1 MKSLRNLFMVAV
13 LIAIPAFGQEL
24 TSDISGTV
32 FSSSGDTVAN
42 ASVTIIYKP
51 TNSTVSKSTD
61 SNGKFS
67 AKGLR
72 PGGPYSVVVTSSS
85 GAQTID
91 NLRLT
96 VGDTSRLNILVES
109 IEDVVVVAS
118 ALDGKDDMGFATKI
132 TSDDVQKFS
141 SVTRDIRDFVRLNPF
156 AIVDS
161 VQDGEYSGVNI
172 AGSNTKSNN
181 LKVDGSSYNDDF
193 GLNANGYPGQSN
205 PIQLDTIDQI
215 NVRVSP
221 VSVEYGQF
229 EGGVIEVVSK
239 GGTNEFE
246 GSVYAFDR
254 GDSYSGDSVRGTE
267 VDRSFDDTSEGF
279 TFGGPIIKDKAFF
292 FVAFETND
300 KTTPI
305 NFGPTGSGS
314 PATQPITTAE
324 VAQIRA
330 DTIATYGFDPLGY
343 TGSNTS
349 SQENLSARFD
359 VDISDVHRLQVNY
372 RESESEA
379 LKGSNRNSRAFY
391 FASSEYLKPEV
402 TESTGILLVS
412 NWNDAF
418 TTEIQYNNKSTDT
431 GQSSPIGN
439 NTANY
444 NIEDAFGMQD
454 IYLGVDVYR
463 SANDL
468 YTENDTLKI
477 KGTYTVGNHEITAGY
492 SDDTFDVY
500 NVFIAFQDGAYTFG
514 SYDDFLA
521 KTPSRYSA
529 SNSRV
534 GTELGGAAAFDYGF
548 ESIFVQDEISVSDQL
563 TVTLGL
569 RYDDVT
575 GSAPPKNAGFQ
586 ETYGFENYGLDGGSS
601 ALSWRFG
608 ADYMFDDGSALKL
621 VNGTYTTRFPLV
633 WASNAYSNN
642 GVQTASYSSS
652 NAVEGC
658 DPTSNPANVTST
670 MPQCVKDAI
679 AIAPLRDSTIVTL
692 SPDFDWPTMKVLNV
706 TYEKPM
712 GDWFVVASYLKK
724 DYEQAVYKVL
734 NTGDALVGNQAP
746 IPALKAPDGRPIYN
760 MDTYNS
766 FKVALN
772 NQGGGSAE
780 IFTIGASRAFNDGA
794 SEFSINYTN
803 QNVNEITGGNSST
816 ANSSFGKSPNVNPN
830 APRPGTS
837 AYETEHRLV
846 ATLKSTHYFFGAD
859 KPTTF
864 SLFAERRSGYP
875 ISAVFESKTAD
886 RSAARYQREAFG
898 FDDGLQDDNSNF
910 LVYAPS
916 GINDPLVC
924 WVSCTSP
931 DLEFAA
937 DAMRMVKALNLTPG
951 QIAAKGTANAPWNT
965 TIDLKITQILPG
977 FRDEDEFVLTLGIQ
991 NLLNML
997 NDDWGTIRG
1006 RDYTG
1011 TVAIFDVD
1019 MTEDFSRYILS
1030 EGSEFDLS
1038 NPGDI
1043 YTSFNASLW
1052 RAQLGFKYNFKF

>member
-1 MKSLRNLFMVAV
+1 M
-13 LIAIPAFGQEL
+13 
-24 TSDISGTV
+24 
-32 FSSSGDTVAN
+32 
-42 ASVTIIYKP
+42 
-51 TNSTVSKSTD
+51 
-61 SNGKFS
+61 
-67 AKGLR
+67 
-72 PGGPYSVVVTSSS
+72 
-85 GAQTID
+85 
-91 NLRLT
+91 
-96 VGDTSRLNILVES
+96 
-109 IEDVVVVAS
+109 
-118 ALDGKDDMGFATKI
+118 
-132 TSDDVQKFS
+132 
-141 SVTRDIRDFVRLNPF
+141 
-156 AIVDS
+156 
-161 VQDGEYSGVNI
+161 
-172 AGSNTKSNN
+172 
-181 LKVDGSSYNDDF
+181 
-193 GLNANGYPGQSN
+193 
-205 PIQLDTIDQI
+205 
-215 NVRVSP
+215 
-221 VSVEYGQF
+221 
-229 EGGVIEVVSK
+229 
-239 GGTNEFE
+239 
-246 GSVYAFDR
+246 
-254 GDSYSGDSVRGTE
+254 
-267 VDRSFDDTSEGF
+267 
-279 TFGGPIIKDKAFF
+279 
-292 FVAFETND
+292 
-300 KTTPI
+300 
-305 NFGPTGSGS
+305 
-314 PATQPITTAE
+314 
-324 VAQIRA
+324 AQIRA

-349 SQENLSARFD
+349 TQENLSARFD

-521 KTPSRYSA
+521 KTPRRYSA

-534 GTELGGAAAFDYGF
+534 GTELGGAASFDYGF

>member
-42 ASVTIIYKP
+42 ASVTITYKP

-305 NFGPTGSGS
+305 NYGPTGSGS

-349 SQENLSARFD
+349 TQENLSARFD

-521 KTPSRYSA
+521 KTPRRYSA

-534 GTELGGAAAFDYGF
+534 GTELGGAASFDYGF

>member
-42 ASVTIIYKP
+42 ASVTITYKP

-349 SQENLSARFD
+349 TQENLSARFD

-521 KTPSRYSA
+521 KTPRRYSA

-534 GTELGGAAAFDYGF
+534 GTELGGAASFDYGF

-563 TVTLGL
+563 TVTLCL

>member
-42 ASVTIIYKP
+42 ASVTITYKP

-349 SQENLSARFD
+349 TQENLSARFD
-359 VDISDVHRLQVNY
+359 IDISDVHRLQVNY

-521 KTPSRYSA
+521 KTPRRYSA

-534 GTELGGAAAFDYGF
+534 GTELGGAASFDYGF

>member
-42 ASVTIIYKP
+42 ASVTITYKP

-349 SQENLSARFD
+349 TQENLSARFD

-444 NIEDAFGMQD
+444 NIENAFGMQD

-521 KTPSRYSA
+521 KTPRRYSA

-534 GTELGGAAAFDYGF
+534 GTELGGAASFDYGF

>member
-1 MKSLRNLFMVAV
+1 MKSLRNLFMVAA

-42 ASVTIIYKP
+42 ASVTITYKP

-118 ALDGKDDMGFATKI
+118 ALDSKDDMGFATKI
-132 TSDDVQKFS
+132 TSEDVQTFS

-254 GDSYSGDSVRGTE
+254 GDSYSGDSVRGRE

-349 SQENLSARFD
+349 TQENLSARFD

-439 NTANY
+439 NTANF

-521 KTPSRYSA
+521 KTPRRYSA

-575 GSAPPKNAGFQ
+575 GSAPPKNTGFK

-910 LVYAPS
+910 LAYAPS
-916 GINDPLVC
+916 GIDDPLVC

>member
-1 MKSLRNLFMVAV
+1 MKSLRNLFFVFA
-13 LIAIPAFGQEL
+13 LIALPAIGQEL

-32 FSSSGDTVAN
+32 VSASGSTVAN
-42 ASVTIIYKP
+42 ASVTITYKP
-51 TNSTVSKSTD
+51 TNSRVSKTTD

-72 PGGPYSVVVTSSS
+72 PGGPYSIVVTSPS
-85 GAQTID
+85 GSQTID

-109 IEDVVVVAS
+109 LEDVVVVAS
-118 ALDGKDDMGFATKI
+118 AIDGDDDMGFSTKV
-132 TSDDVQKFS
+132 TADDVQKFS

-161 VQDGEYSGVNI
+161 VQEGQNSGINI
-172 AGSNTKSNN
+172 AGSNTRTNN
-181 LKVDGSSYNDDF
+181 LRVDGSSYNDDF

-239 GGTNEFE
+239 GGTNEFK

-254 GDSYSGDSVRGTE
+254 GDSFSGDSVDGRDF
-267 VDRSFDDTSEGF
+267 DRTFDDTSEGF

-305 NFGPTGSGS
+305 NFGPTGSGA
-314 PATQPITTAE
+314 PATQTITSAE

-330 DTIATYGFDPLGY
+330 DTISTYGFDPLGY

-349 SQENLSARFD
+349 TQENLSARFD
-359 VDISDVHRLQVNY
+359 VDLSDVHRLQINY

-379 LKGSNRNSRAFY
+379 LKGSNRDNRSFY
-391 FASSEYLKPEV
+391 FASSEYLKPEI
-402 TESTGILLVS
+402 TESTGLLLVS
-412 NWNDAF
+412 NWSDAF
-418 TTEIQYNNKSTDT
+418 TTEFQYNNKSTDT
-431 GQSSPIGN
+431 GQSSPIGS
-439 NTANY
+439 NTANF
-444 NIEDAFGMQD
+444 NIENAFGMND
-454 IYLGVDVYR
+454 IYLGVDQYR

-468 YTENDTLKI
+468 YTENETFKI
-477 KGTYTVGNHEITAGY
+477 KGTYTTGMHEITAGY
-492 SDDTFDVY
+492 SDDTYDIY
-500 NVFIAFQDGAYTFG
+500 NVFIATQDGAYTFR
-514 SYDDFLA
+514 SYDDFLNKNA
-521 KTPSRYSA
+521 SRYSA

-548 ESIFVQDEISVSDQL
+548 ESVFIQDEISVSDKL

-569 RYDDVT
+569 RYDDVS
-575 GSAPPKNAGFQ
+575 GSEPPKNSGFKD
-586 ETYGFENYGLDGGSS
+586 TYGFENYGLDNGSS
-601 ALSWRFG
+601 TLSWRFG
-608 ADYMFDDGSALKL
+608 ADYLFDDGSALKI
-621 VNGTYTTRFPLV
+621 VNGTYTTRFPTV
-633 WASNAYSNN
+633 WASNVYSNN
-642 GVQTASYSSS
+642 GVQTAGFSTS
-652 NAVEGC
+652 NAVAGC
-658 DPTSNPANVTST
+658 DPTANPALVTAT

-679 AIAPLRDSTIVTL
+679 AAAPLSDATIVTL
-692 SPDFDWPTMKVLNV
+692 SPDFEWPTMKVLNV

-734 NTGDALVGNQAP
+734 NTGDALIGNQAP
-746 IPALKAPDGRPIYN
+746 IPSLRAPDGRPIYN

-772 NQGGGSAE
+772 NQGGGGAE
-780 IFTIGASRAFNDGA
+780 IFTIGASRAFNDGD

-803 QNVNEITGGNSST
+803 QNIDEITSGTSST
-816 ANSSFGKSPNVNPN
+816 ANSSFGKSANVNPN
-830 APRPGTS
+830 DPRPGRS
-837 AYETEHRLV
+837 IYETEHRLV

-875 ISAVFESKTAD
+875 ISAVFETKTAD

-910 LVYAPS
+910 LAYAPS

-924 WVSCTSP
+924 WVSCTNP
-931 DLEFAA
+931 DLAFAG
-937 DAMRMVKALNLTPG
+937 DAMRMVRALNLTPG
-951 QIAAKGTANAPWNT
+951 QIAAKGTFEAPWNST
-965 TIDLKITQILPG
+965 VDLKITQILPG
-977 FRDEDEFVLTLGIQ
+977 FRADDEFVITLGIQ

-997 NDDWGTIRG
+997 NDEWGVIRG
-1006 RDYTG
+1006 RDFTG

-1019 MTEDFSRYILS
+1019 MTEDFSKYILS
-1030 EGSEFDLS
+1030 EGVEFDLD
-1038 NPGDI
+1038 NPGDV
-1043 YTSFNASLW
+1043 YTSFNASVW
-1052 RAQLGFKYNFKF
+1052 RAQLGFKYNFNF

>member
-1 MKSLRNLFMVAV
+1 MKSLRNLFFVFAV
-13 LIAIPAFGQEL
+13 ITIPAFGQEL

-32 FSSSGDTVAN
+32 LSSSGSTVAN
-42 ASVTIIYKP
+42 ASVTITYKP
-51 TNSTVSKSTD
+51 TNSKVSKTTD
-61 SNGKFS
+61 ANGKFS

-72 PGGPYSVVVTSSS
+72 PGGPYSIVVTSAS

-109 IEDVVVVAS
+109 LEDVVVVAS
-118 ALDGKDDMGFATKI
+118 AIDGQDDIGFSTKV
-132 TSDDVQKFS
+132 TADDVQKFS

-239 GGTNEFE
+239 GGTNEFK

-254 GDSYSGDSVRGTE
+254 GDSLSGDE
-267 VDRSFDDTSEGF
+267 VDGIPFDRTFDDTSEGF

-305 NFGPTGSGS
+305 NFGPTGSGAPS
-314 PATQPITTAE
+314 SQTITSAE

-330 DTIATYGFDPLGY
+330 DTISTYGFDPLGY

-349 SQENLSARFD
+349 TQENLSARFD
-359 VDISDVHRLQVNY
+359 VDISDVHRLQINY

-379 LKGSNRNSRAFY
+379 LKGSNRNNRSFY

-402 TESTGILLVS
+402 TESTGLLLVS
-412 NWNDAF
+412 NWSDSF
-418 TTEIQYNNKSTDT
+418 TTEFQYNNKSTDT

-439 NTANY
+439 NTANF
-444 NIEDAFGMQD
+444 NIENAFGMND

-463 SANDL
+463 SANQL
-468 YTENDTLKI
+468 ETENETFKI
-477 KGTYTVGNHEITAGY
+477 KGTYTTGIHEITAGY
-492 SDDTFDVY
+492 SDDTYDVY
-500 NVFIAFQDGAYTFG
+500 NVFIAFQDGAYTFA
-514 SYDDFLA
+514 SYDDFLNKNA
-521 KTPSRYSA
+521 SRYSA

-548 ESIFVQDEISVSDQL
+548 ESVFIQDEISVSDKL

-575 GSAPPKNAGFQ
+575 GSEPPKNSGFKD
-586 ETYGFENYGLDGGSS
+586 TYGFENYGLDNGSS
-601 ALSWRFG
+601 TLSWRFG
-608 ADYMFDDGSALKL
+608 ADYLFDDGSALKI

-642 GVQTASYSSS
+642 GVQTAGFSTR
-652 NAVEGC
+652 NAAAGC
-658 DPTSNPANVTST
+658 DPTADPALVTAT

-679 AIAPLRDSTIVTL
+679 AVAPLSDSTIVTL
-692 SPDFDWPTMKVLNV
+692 SPDFEWPTMKVLNV

-746 IPALKAPDGRPIYN
+746 IPGLRAPDGRPIYN

-772 NQGGGSAE
+772 NQGGGGAE
-780 IFTIGASRAFNDGA
+780 IFTIGASRAFNDGD

-803 QNVNEITGGNSST
+803 QNIDEITSGTSST
-816 ANSSFGKSPNVNPN
+816 ANSSFGKSANVNPN
-830 APRPGTS
+830 DPRSGRS
-837 AYETEHRLV
+837 IYETEHRLV

-875 ISAVFESKTAD
+875 ISAVFETKTAD

-898 FDDGLQDDNSNF
+898 FDDGLQDDNANF
-910 LVYAPS
+910 LAYAPS

-924 WVSCTSP
+924 WVSCTNP
-931 DLEFAA
+931 DLAFAA
-937 DAMRMVKALNLTPG
+937 DAMRMVRALNLAPG
-951 QIAAKGTANAPWNT
+951 QIAAKGTAEAPWNST
-965 TIDLKITQILPG
+965 VDLKITQILPG
-977 FRDEDEFVLTLGIQ
+977 FRAEDEFVITLGIQ

-997 NDDWGTIRG
+997 NDEWGVIRG

-1011 TVAIFDVD
+1011 TVAIFDVE
-1019 MTEDFSRYILS
+1019 MTEDFSKYILS
-1030 EGSEFDLS
+1030 EGVGFDLD
-1038 NPGDI
+1038 NPGDV
-1043 YTSFNASLW
+1043 YTSFNASVW
-1052 RAQLGFKYNFKF
+1052 RAQLGFKYNFNF

>member
-1 MKSLRNLFMVAV
+1 MKSLRNLFFVFA
-13 LIAIPAFGQEL
+13 LIAIPAFSQEL
-24 TSDISGTV
+24 TSDISGV
-32 FSSSGDTVAN
+32 VYSDDGSTVAN
-42 ASVTIIYKP
+42 ASVTITYKP
-51 TNSTVSKSTD
+51 TNSKVSKTTD
-61 SNGKFS
+61 SSGKFS

-72 PGGPYSVVVTSSS
+72 PGGPYSVVVSSVS
-85 GAQTID
+85 GAQSID
-91 NLRLT
+91 NLKLT
-96 VGDTSRLNILVES
+96 VGDTSRLKILVES
-109 IEDVVVVAS
+109 MEDVVTVAS
-118 ALDGKDDMGFATKI
+118 AVSGKQDMGFATKV
-132 TSDDVQKFS
+132 TSDDIQKFS

-156 AIVDS
+156 AVVDS

-239 GGTNEFE
+239 GGTNQFQ
-246 GSVYAFDR
+246 GSVYTFDR
-254 GDSYSGDSVRGTE
+254 GDSFSGDEVRGVT
-267 VDRSFDDTSEGF
+267 VDRTFDDTSEGF

-314 PATQPITTAE
+314 PALQPITSAQ

-330 DTIATYGFDPLGY
+330 DTISTYGFDPLGY
-343 TGSNTS
+343 TGSNAST
-349 SQENLSARFD
+349 QENLSARFD
-359 VDISDVHRLQVNY
+359 LDISDVHRLQVNY

-379 LKGSNRNSRAFY
+379 LKGSNSNSRSFY
-391 FASSEYLKPEV
+391 FASSEYLKPEI

-412 NWNDAF
+412 NWSDAF
-418 TTEIQYNNKSTDT
+418 TTEIQYNNKSTET
-431 GQSSPIGN
+431 GQSSPIGS
-439 NTANY
+439 NTANF
-444 NIEDAFGMQD
+444 NIENAFGMND
-454 IYLGVDVYR
+454 IYLGVDQYR
-463 SANDL
+463 SANSL
-468 YTENDTLKI
+468 STENDTLKI
-477 KGTYTVGNHEITAGY
+477 KGTYTIGDHEITAGY
-492 SDDTFDVY
+492 SDDSFDIY
-500 NVFIAFQDGAYTFG
+500 NVFVATQDGAYTFA
-514 SYDDFLA
+514 SYADFLA
-521 KTPSRYSA
+521 KNASRYSA
-529 SNSRV
+529 NNSRV
-534 GTELGGAAAFDYGF
+534 GTELGAAAAFDYGF
-548 ESIFVQDEISVSDQL
+548 ESIFVQDEITMSDQL

-569 RYDDVT
+569 RYDDVS
-575 GSAPPKNAGFQ
+575 GSAPPKNAGFKQ
-586 ETYGFENYGLDGGSS
+586 TYGFENYGLDKGSS

-608 ADYMFDDGSALKL
+608 ADYMFDDGSSLKL

-642 GVQTASYSSS
+642 GVQTAGYSNS
-652 NAVEGC
+652 NAVAGC
-658 DPTSNPANVTST
+658 DPTANPANVTAT
-670 MPQCVKDAI
+670 QPQCVKDAI
-679 AIAPLRDSTIVTL
+679 AIAPLRDSVIVTM
-692 SPDFDWPTMKVLNV
+692 SPDFEWPTMKVLNL

-734 NTGDALVGNQAP
+734 NTGDALINNQAP
-746 IPALKAPDGRPIYN
+746 IPALKAPDGRPIYD

-772 NQGGGSAE
+772 NQSGGGAE
-780 IFTIGASRAFNDGA
+780 IFTIGASRTFNDGA

-803 QNVNEITGGNSST
+803 QNIDEITSGTSST
-816 ANSSFGKSPNVNPN
+816 ANSSFGKSANANPN
-830 APRPGTS
+830 APRSGRS
-837 AYETEHRLV
+837 IYETEHRLV

-875 ISAVFESKTAD
+875 ISAVFETKTAD

-898 FDDGLQDDNSNF
+898 FDDGLQDDNANF
-910 LVYAPS
+910 LAYAPS

-924 WVSCTSP
+924 WVSCTNP
-931 DLEFAA
+931 DLAFAA

-951 QIAAKGTANAPWNT
+951 QIAAKGTANAPWNNT
-965 TIDLKITQILPG
+965 LDLKITQILPG
-977 FRDEDEFVLTLGIQ
+977 LRDEDEFVITLGIQ

-997 NDDWGTIRG
+997 NDEWGTIRG
-1006 RDYTG
+1006 RDFTG
-1011 TVAIFDVD
+1011 TVAIFDVN
-1019 MTEDFSRYILS
+1019 MTEDFSKYILS
-1030 EGSEFDLS
+1030 EGREFDLN

-1052 RAQLGFKYNFKF
+1052 RAQLGFKYNFNF

>member
-42 ASVTIIYKP
+42 ASVTITYKP

-349 SQENLSARFD
+349 TQENLSARFD

-468 YTENDTLKI
+468 NTENDTLKI

-521 KTPSRYSA
+521 KTPRRYSA

-534 GTELGGAAAFDYGF
+534 GTELGGAASFDYGF

>member
-42 ASVTIIYKP
+42 ASVTITYKP

-349 SQENLSARFD
+349 TQENLSARFD

-521 KTPSRYSA
+521 KTPRRYSA

-534 GTELGGAAAFDYGF
+534 GTELGGAASFDYGF

>member
-42 ASVTIIYKP
+42 ASVTITYKP

-349 SQENLSARFD
+349 TQENLSARFD

-444 NIEDAFGMQD
+444 NIENAFGMQD

-521 KTPSRYSA
+521 KTPRRYSA

-534 GTELGGAAAFDYGF
+534 GTELGGAASFDYGF

-803 QNVNEITGGNSST
+803 QNVNVITGGNSST

>member
-42 ASVTIIYKP
+42 ASVTITYKP

-349 SQENLSARFD
+349 TQENLSARFD

-439 NTANY
+439 NTANF

-521 KTPSRYSA
+521 KTPRRYSA

-534 GTELGGAAAFDYGF
+534 GTELGGAASFDYGF

>member
-42 ASVTIIYKP
+42 ASVTITYKP

-349 SQENLSARFD
+349 TQENLSARFD

-444 NIEDAFGMQD
+444 NIENAFGMQD

-521 KTPSRYSA
+521 KTPRRYSA

-575 GSAPPKNAGFQ
+575 GSAPPKNTGFQ

-658 DPTSNPANVTST
+658 DPISNPANVTST

-734 NTGDALVGNQAP
+734 NTGDALIGNQAP

-924 WVSCTSP
+924 WVDCASP

>member
-267 VDRSFDDTSEGF
+267 INRSFDDTSEGF

-454 IYLGVDVYR
+454 IYLGVDVFR

-772 NQGGGSAE
+772 NQSGGSAE

>member
-1 MKSLRNLFMVAV
+1 MKSLRNLFMVAA

-42 ASVTIIYKP
+42 ASVTITYKP

-239 GGTNEFE
+239 GGTNDFE

-254 GDSYSGDSVRGTE
+254 GDSYSGDSVRGRE

-305 NFGPTGSGS
+305 NFGPNGSGS

-349 SQENLSARFD
+349 TQENLSARFD

-439 NTANY
+439 NTANF

-477 KGTYTVGNHEITAGY
+477 KGTYTIGNHEITAGY

-521 KTPSRYSA
+521 KTPRRYSA

-534 GTELGGAAAFDYGF
+534 GTELGGAASFDYGF

>member
-42 ASVTIIYKP
+42 ASVTITYKP

-118 ALDGKDDMGFATKI
+118 ALDSKDDMGFATKI
-132 TSDDVQKFS
+132 TSEDVQTFS

-349 SQENLSARFD
+349 TQENLSARFD

-468 YTENDTLKI
+468 NTENDTLKI

-521 KTPSRYSA
+521 KTPRRYSA

-534 GTELGGAAAFDYGF
+534 GTELGGAASFDYGF

-679 AIAPLRDSTIVTL
+679 KL
-692 SPDFDWPTMKVLNV
+692 
-706 TYEKPM
+706 
-712 GDWFVVASYLKK
+712 
-724 DYEQAVYKVL
+724 
-734 NTGDALVGNQAP
+734 
-746 IPALKAPDGRPIYN
+746 
-760 MDTYNS
+760 DT
-766 FKVALN
+766 
-772 NQGGGSAE
+772 
-780 IFTIGASRAFNDGA
+780 
-794 SEFSINYTN
+794 
-803 QNVNEITGGNSST
+803 
-816 ANSSFGKSPNVNPN
+816 
-830 APRPGTS
+830 
-837 AYETEHRLV
+837 
-846 ATLKSTHYFFGAD
+846 
-859 KPTTF
+859 
-864 SLFAERRSGYP
+864 
-875 ISAVFESKTAD
+875 
-886 RSAARYQREAFG
+886 
-898 FDDGLQDDNSNF
+898 
-910 LVYAPS
+910 
-916 GINDPLVC
+916 
-924 WVSCTSP
+924 
-931 DLEFAA
+931 
-937 DAMRMVKALNLTPG
+937 
-951 QIAAKGTANAPWNT
+951 
-965 TIDLKITQILPG
+965 
-977 FRDEDEFVLTLGIQ
+977 
-991 NLLNML
+991 
-997 NDDWGTIRG
+997 
-1006 RDYTG
+1006 
-1011 TVAIFDVD
+1011 
-1019 MTEDFSRYILS
+1019 
-1030 EGSEFDLS
+1030 
-1038 NPGDI
+1038 
-1043 YTSFNASLW
+1043 
-1052 RAQLGFKYNFKF
+1052 

>member
-1 MKSLRNLFMVAV
+1 MKSLRNLFFVFAV
-13 LIAIPAFGQEL
+13 IAIPAFGQEL

-32 FSSSGDTVAN
+32 LSSSGSTVAN
-42 ASVTIIYKP
+42 ASVTITYKP
-51 TNSTVSKSTD
+51 TNSKVSKTTD
-61 SNGKFS
+61 ANGKFS

-72 PGGPYSVVVTSSS
+72 PGGPYSIVVTSAS

-109 IEDVVVVAS
+109 LEDVVVVAS
-118 ALDGKDDMGFATKI
+118 AIDGQDDIGFSTKV
-132 TSDDVQKFS
+132 TADDVQKFS

-239 GGTNEFE
+239 GGTNEFK

-254 GDSYSGDSVRGTE
+254 GDSLSGDE
-267 VDRSFDDTSEGF
+267 VDGIPFDRTFDDTSEGF

-305 NFGPTGSGS
+305 NFGPTGSGAPS
-314 PATQPITTAE
+314 SQTITSAE

-330 DTIATYGFDPLGY
+330 DTISTYGFDPLGY

-349 SQENLSARFD
+349 TQENLSARFD
-359 VDISDVHRLQVNY
+359 VDISDVHRLQINY

-379 LKGSNRNSRAFY
+379 LKGSNRNNRSFY

-402 TESTGILLVS
+402 TESTGLLLVS
-412 NWNDAF
+412 NWSDSF
-418 TTEIQYNNKSTDT
+418 TTEFQYNNKSTDT

-439 NTANY
+439 NTANF
-444 NIEDAFGMQD
+444 NIENAFGMND

-463 SANDL
+463 SANQL
-468 YTENDTLKI
+468 ETENETFKI
-477 KGTYTVGNHEITAGY
+477 KGTYTTGIHEITAGY
-492 SDDTFDVY
+492 SDDTYDVY
-500 NVFIAFQDGAYTFG
+500 NVFIAFQDGAYTFA
-514 SYDDFLA
+514 SYDDFLNKNA
-521 KTPSRYSA
+521 SRYSA

-548 ESIFVQDEISVSDQL
+548 ESVFIQDEISVSDKL

-575 GSAPPKNAGFQ
+575 GSEPPKNSGFKD
-586 ETYGFENYGLDGGSS
+586 TYGFENYGLDNGSS
-601 ALSWRFG
+601 TLSWRFG
-608 ADYMFDDGSALKL
+608 ADYLFDDGSALKI

-642 GVQTASYSSS
+642 GVQTAGFSTR
-652 NAVEGC
+652 NAAAGC
-658 DPTSNPANVTST
+658 DPTADPALVTAT

-679 AIAPLRDSTIVTL
+679 AVAPLSDSTIVTL
-692 SPDFDWPTMKVLNV
+692 SPDFEWPTMKVLNV

-746 IPALKAPDGRPIYN
+746 IPGLRAPDGRPIYN

-772 NQGGGSAE
+772 NQGGGGAE
-780 IFTIGASRAFNDGA
+780 IFTIGASRAFNDGD

-803 QNVNEITGGNSST
+803 QNIDEITSGTSST
-816 ANSSFGKSPNVNPN
+816 ANSSFGKSANVNPN
-830 APRPGTS
+830 DPRSGRS
-837 AYETEHRLV
+837 IYETEHRLV

-875 ISAVFESKTAD
+875 ISAVFETKTAD

-898 FDDGLQDDNSNF
+898 FDDGLQDDNANF
-910 LVYAPS
+910 LAYAPS

-924 WVSCTSP
+924 WVSCTNP
-931 DLEFAA
+931 DLAFAA
-937 DAMRMVKALNLTPG
+937 DAMRMVRALNLAPG
-951 QIAAKGTANAPWNT
+951 QIAAKGTAEAPWNST
-965 TIDLKITQILPG
+965 VDLKITQILPG
-977 FRDEDEFVLTLGIQ
+977 FRAEDEFVITLGIQ

-997 NDDWGTIRG
+997 NDEWGVIRG

-1011 TVAIFDVD
+1011 TVAIFDVE
-1019 MTEDFSRYILS
+1019 MTEDFSKYILS
-1030 EGSEFDLS
+1030 EGVGFDLD
-1038 NPGDI
+1038 NPGDV
-1043 YTSFNASLW
+1043 YTSFNASVW
-1052 RAQLGFKYNFKF
+1052 RAQLGFKYNFNF

>member
-1 MKSLRNLFMVAV
+1 MKSLRNLFMVAA

-42 ASVTIIYKP
+42 ASVTITYKP

-349 SQENLSARFD
+349 TQENLSARFD

-444 NIEDAFGMQD
+444 NIENAFGMQD

-521 KTPSRYSA
+521 KTPRRYSA

-534 GTELGGAAAFDYGF
+534 GTELGGAASFDYGF

>member
-42 ASVTIIYKP
+42 ASVTITYKP

-349 SQENLSARFD
+349 TQENLSARFD

-521 KTPSRYSA
+521 KTPRRYSA

-746 IPALKAPDGRPIYN
+746 IPTLKAPDGRPIYN

-910 LVYAPS
+910 LAYAPS
-916 GINDPLVC
+916 GIDDPLVC
-924 WVSCTSP
+924 WVSCASP

-1011 TVAIFDVD
+1011 TVAIFDVN

>member
-32 FSSSGDTVAN
+32 FSSSGETVAN
-42 ASVTIIYKP
+42 ASVTITYKP

-349 SQENLSARFD
+349 TQENLSARFD

-521 KTPSRYSA
+521 KTPRRYSA

-534 GTELGGAAAFDYGF
+534 GTELGGAASFDYGF

>member
-1 MKSLRNLFMVAV
+1 MKSLRNLFFV
-13 LIAIPAFGQEL
+13 LALITIPAFGQEL

-32 FSSSGDTVAN
+32 LSSSGSTVAN
-42 ASVTIIYKP
+42 ASVTITYKP
-51 TNSTVSKSTD
+51 TNSKVSKTTD

-72 PGGPYSVVVTSSS
+72 PGGPYSIVVTSAS

-109 IEDVVVVAS
+109 LEDVVVVAS
-118 ALDGKDDMGFATKI
+118 AIDGQDDIGFSTKV
-132 TSDDVQKFS
+132 TADDVQKFS

-239 GGTNEFE
+239 GGTNEFK

-254 GDSYSGDSVRGTE
+254 GDSLSGDE
-267 VDRSFDDTSEGF
+267 VDGIDFDRTFDDTSEGF

-305 NFGPTGSGS
+305 NFGPTGSGAPVS
-314 PATQPITTAE
+314 QTITSAE

-330 DTIATYGFDPLGY
+330 DTISTYGFDPLGY

-349 SQENLSARFD
+349 TQENLSARFD
-359 VDISDVHRLQVNY
+359 VDISDVHRLQINY

-379 LKGSNRNSRAFY
+379 LKGSNRDNRSFY

-402 TESTGILLVS
+402 TESTGLLLVS
-412 NWNDAF
+412 NWSDSF
-418 TTEIQYNNKSTDT
+418 TTEFQYNNKSTDT

-439 NTANY
+439 NTANF
-444 NIEDAFGMQD
+444 NIENAFGMND
-454 IYLGVDVYR
+454 IYLGVDVFR
-463 SANDL
+463 SANQL
-468 YTENDTLKI
+468 ETENETFKI
-477 KGTYTVGNHEITAGY
+477 KGTYTAGIHEITAGY
-492 SDDTFDVY
+492 SDDTYDVY
-500 NVFIAFQDGAYTFG
+500 NVFIAFQDGAYTFR
-514 SYDDFLA
+514 SYDDFLNKNA
-521 KTPSRYSA
+521 SRYSA

-548 ESIFVQDEISVSDQL
+548 ESVFIQDEISVSDKL

-575 GSAPPKNAGFQ
+575 GSEPPKNSGFKD
-586 ETYGFENYGLDGGSS
+586 TYGFENYGLDNGSS
-601 ALSWRFG
+601 TLSWRFG
-608 ADYMFDDGSALKL
+608 ADYLFDDGSALKI

-642 GVQTASYSSS
+642 GVQTAGFSTK
-652 NAVEGC
+652 NAAAGC
-658 DPTSNPANVTST
+658 DPTANPALVTAT

-679 AIAPLRDSTIVTL
+679 AVAPLSDSTIVTL
-692 SPDFDWPTMKVLNV
+692 SPDFEWPTMKVLNV

-746 IPALKAPDGRPIYN
+746 IPGLRAPDGRPIYN

-772 NQGGGSAE
+772 NQGGGGAE
-780 IFTIGASRAFNDGA
+780 IFTIGASRAFNDGD

-803 QNVNEITGGNSST
+803 QNIDEITSGTSST
-816 ANSSFGKSPNVNPN
+816 ANSSFGKSANVNPN
-830 APRPGTS
+830 DPRPGRS
-837 AYETEHRLV
+837 IYETEHRLV

-875 ISAVFESKTAD
+875 ISAVFETKTAD

-898 FDDGLQDDNSNF
+898 FDDGLQDDNANF
-910 LVYAPS
+910 LAYAPS

-924 WVSCTSP
+924 WVSCTNP
-931 DLEFAA
+931 DLAFAA
-937 DAMRMVKALNLTPG
+937 DAMRMVRALNLAPG
-951 QIAAKGTANAPWNT
+951 QIAAKGTAEAPWNST
-965 TIDLKITQILPG
+965 VDLKITQILPG
-977 FRDEDEFVLTLGIQ
+977 FRAEDEFVITLGIQ

-997 NDDWGTIRG
+997 NDEWGVIRG
-1006 RDYTG
+1006 RDFTG
-1011 TVAIFDVD
+1011 TVAIFDVE
-1019 MTEDFSRYILS
+1019 MTEDFSKYILS
-1030 EGSEFDLS
+1030 EGVGFDLD
-1038 NPGDI
+1038 NPGDV
-1043 YTSFNASLW
+1043 YTSFNASVW
-1052 RAQLGFKYNFKF
+1052 RAQLGFKYNFNF

>member
-42 ASVTIIYKP
+42 ASVTITYKP

-349 SQENLSARFD
+349 TQENLSARFD

-521 KTPSRYSA
+521 KTPRRYSA

-534 GTELGGAAAFDYGF
+534 GTELGGAASFDYGF

-780 IFTIGASRAFNDGA
+780 IFTIGASRDFNDGA

>member
-1 MKSLRNLFMVAV
+1 MKSLRNLFFVFAV
-13 LIAIPAFGQEL
+13 IAIPAFGQEL

-32 FSSSGDTVAN
+32 LSSSGSTVAN
-42 ASVTIIYKP
+42 ASVTITYKP
-51 TNSTVSKSTD
+51 TNSKVSKTTD
-61 SNGKFS
+61 ANGKFS

-72 PGGPYSVVVTSSS
+72 PGGPYSIVVTSAS

-109 IEDVVVVAS
+109 LEDVVVVAS
-118 ALDGKDDMGFATKI
+118 AIDGQDDIGFSTKV
-132 TSDDVQKFS
+132 TADDVQKFS

-239 GGTNEFE
+239 GGTNEFK

-254 GDSYSGDSVRGTE
+254 GDSLSGDE
-267 VDRSFDDTSEGF
+267 VDGIPFDRTFDDTSEGF

-305 NFGPTGSGS
+305 NFGPTGSGAPS
-314 PATQPITTAE
+314 SQTITSAE

-330 DTIATYGFDPLGY
+330 DTISTYGFDPLGY

-349 SQENLSARFD
+349 TQENLSARFD
-359 VDISDVHRLQVNY
+359 VDISDVHRLQINY

-379 LKGSNRNSRAFY
+379 LKGSNNNNRSFY

-402 TESTGILLVS
+402 TESTGLLLVS
-412 NWNDAF
+412 NWSDSF
-418 TTEIQYNNKSTDT
+418 TTEFQYNNKSTDT

-439 NTANY
+439 NTANF
-444 NIEDAFGMQD
+444 NIENAFGMND

-463 SANDL
+463 SANQL
-468 YTENDTLKI
+468 ETENETFKI
-477 KGTYTVGNHEITAGY
+477 KGTYTTGIHEITAGY
-492 SDDTFDVY
+492 SDDTYDVY
-500 NVFIAFQDGAYTFG
+500 NVFIAFQDGAYTFR
-514 SYDDFLA
+514 SYDDFLNKNA
-521 KTPSRYSA
+521 SRYSA

-548 ESIFVQDEISVSDQL
+548 ESVFIQDEISVSDKL

-575 GSAPPKNAGFQ
+575 GSEPPKNSGFKD
-586 ETYGFENYGLDGGSS
+586 TYGFENYGLDNGSS
-601 ALSWRFG
+601 TLSWRFG
-608 ADYMFDDGSALKL
+608 ADYLFDDGSALKI

-642 GVQTASYSSS
+642 GVQTAGFSTR
-652 NAVEGC
+652 NAAAGC
-658 DPTSNPANVTST
+658 DPTADPALVTAT

-679 AIAPLRDSTIVTL
+679 AVAPLSDSTIVTL
-692 SPDFDWPTMKVLNV
+692 SPDFEWPTMKVLNV

-746 IPALKAPDGRPIYN
+746 IPGLRAPDGRPIYN

-772 NQGGGSAE
+772 NQGGGGAE
-780 IFTIGASRAFNDGA
+780 IFTIGASRAFNDGD

-803 QNVNEITGGNSST
+803 QNIDEITSGTSST
-816 ANSSFGKSPNVNPN
+816 ANSSFGKSANVNPN
-830 APRPGTS
+830 DPRSGRS
-837 AYETEHRLV
+837 IYETEHRLV

-875 ISAVFESKTAD
+875 ISAVFETKTAD

-898 FDDGLQDDNSNF
+898 FDDGLQDDNANF
-910 LVYAPS
+910 LAYAPS

-924 WVSCTSP
+924 WVSCTNP
-931 DLEFAA
+931 DLAFAA
-937 DAMRMVKALNLTPG
+937 DAMRMVRALNLAPG
-951 QIAAKGTANAPWNT
+951 QIAAKGTAEAPWNST
-965 TIDLKITQILPG
+965 VDLKITQILPG
-977 FRDEDEFVLTLGIQ
+977 FRAEDEFVITLGIQ

-997 NDDWGTIRG
+997 NDEWGVIRG

-1011 TVAIFDVD
+1011 TVAIFDVE
-1019 MTEDFSRYILS
+1019 MTEDFSKYILS
-1030 EGSEFDLS
+1030 EGVGFDLD
-1038 NPGDI
+1038 NPGDV
-1043 YTSFNASLW
+1043 YTSFNASVW
-1052 RAQLGFKYNFKF
+1052 RAQLGFKYNFNF

>member
-1 MKSLRNLFMVAV
+1 MKSLRNLFMVAA

-42 ASVTIIYKP
+42 ASVTITYKP

-254 GDSYSGDSVRGTE
+254 GDSYSGDSVRGRE

-349 SQENLSARFD
+349 TQENLSARFD

-439 NTANY
+439 NTANF

-521 KTPSRYSA
+521 KTPRRYSA

-575 GSAPPKNAGFQ
+575 GSAPPKNAGFK

>member
-349 SQENLSARFD
+349 TQENLSARFD

-500 NVFIAFQDGAYTFG
+500 NVFIAFQDGAYTFS
-514 SYDDFLA
+514 SYDNFLA

-816 ANSSFGKSPNVNPN
+816 ANSSFGRSPNVNPN

>member
-1 MKSLRNLFMVAV
+1 MKSLRNLFFVFAF
-13 LIAIPAFGQEL
+13 IAIPAIGQEL

-32 FSSSGDTVAN
+32 LSSSGSTVAN
-42 ASVTIIYKP
+42 ASVTITYKP
-51 TNSTVSKSTD
+51 TNSKVSKTTD
-61 SNGKFS
+61 ANGKFS

-72 PGGPYSVVVTSSS
+72 PGGPYSVVVTSANGS
-85 GAQTID
+85 QIID

-109 IEDVVVVAS
+109 MEDVVVVAS
-118 ALDGKDDMGFATKI
+118 AIDGKDDIGFATKI

-239 GGTNEFE
+239 GGTNEFK

-254 GDSYSGDSVRGTE
+254 GDSLSGDSVDGIDF
-267 VDRSFDDTSEGF
+267 DRTFDDTSEGF

-305 NFGPTGSGS
+305 NFGPTGSGA
-314 PATQPITTAE
+314 PAPQTITSAE

-330 DTIATYGFDPLGY
+330 DTISTYGFDPLGY

-349 SQENLSARFD
+349 TQENLSARFD
-359 VDISDVHRLQVNY
+359 LDISDVHRLQINY

-379 LKGSNRNSRAFY
+379 LKGSNSNNRSFY

-402 TESTGILLVS
+402 TESTGLLLVS
-412 NWNDAF
+412 NWSDAF
-418 TTEIQYNNKSTDT
+418 TTELQYNNKSTDT

-439 NTANY
+439 NTANF
-444 NIEDAFGMQD
+444 NIENAFGMND

-463 SANDL
+463 SANQL
-468 YTENDTLKI
+468 ETENETFKI
-477 KGTYTVGNHEITAGY
+477 KGTYTTGIHEITAGY
-492 SDDTFDVY
+492 SDDTFDIY
-500 NVFIAFQDGAYTFG
+500 NVFIAFQDGAYTFR
-514 SYDDFLA
+514 SYDDFLNKNA
-521 KTPSRYSA
+521 SRYSA

-548 ESIFVQDEISVSDQL
+548 ESVFIQDEISVSDKL

-569 RYDDVT
+569 RYDDVS
-575 GSAPPKNAGFQ
+575 GSEPPKNSGFKDA
-586 ETYGFENYGLDGGSS
+586 YGFENYGLDNGSS
-601 ALSWRFG
+601 TLSWRFG
-608 ADYMFDDGSALKL
+608 ADYLFDDGSALKV

-642 GVQTASYSSS
+642 GVQTAGFSTR
-652 NAVEGC
+652 NAAAGC
-658 DPTSNPANVTST
+658 DPTTNPTLVSAT

-679 AIAPLRDSTIVTL
+679 AVAPLSDSTIVSL
-692 SPDFDWPTMKVLNV
+692 SPDFEWPTMKVLNV

-734 NTGDALVGNQAP
+734 NTGDSLVGNQAP
-746 IPALKAPDGRPIYN
+746 IPGLRAPDGRPIYN

-772 NQGGGSAE
+772 NQGGGGAE
-780 IFTIGASRAFNDGA
+780 IFTIGASRAFNDGD

-803 QNVNEITGGNSST
+803 QNIDEITSGTSST
-816 ANSSFGKSPNVNPN
+816 ANSSFGKSANVNPN
-830 APRPGTS
+830 DPRPGRS
-837 AYETEHRLV
+837 IYETEHRLV

-875 ISAVFESKTAD
+875 ISAVFETKTAD

-898 FDDGLQDDNSNF
+898 FDDGLQDDNANF
-910 LVYAPS
+910 LAYAPS

-924 WVSCTSP
+924 WVSCTNP
-931 DLEFAA
+931 DLAFAA
-937 DAMRMVKALNLTPG
+937 DAMRMVRALNLAPG
-951 QIAAKGTANAPWNT
+951 QIAAKGTAEAPWNST
-965 TIDLKITQILPG
+965 LDLKITQILPG
-977 FRDEDEFVLTLGIQ
+977 FRGEDEFVITLGIQ

-997 NDDWGTIRG
+997 NDEWGVIRG

-1011 TVAIFDVD
+1011 TVAIFDVE
-1019 MTEDFSRYILS
+1019 MTEDFSKYILS
-1030 EGSEFDLS
+1030 EGVGFDLD
-1038 NPGDI
+1038 NPGDV
-1043 YTSFNASLW
+1043 YTSFNASVW
-1052 RAQLGFKYNFKF
+1052 RAQLGFKYNFNF

>member
-1 MKSLRNLFMVAV
+1 MKSLRNLFFVFAV
-13 LIAIPAFGQEL
+13 ITIPVFGQEL

-32 FSSSGDTVAN
+32 LSSSGSTVAN
-42 ASVTIIYKP
+42 ASVTITYKP
-51 TNSTVSKSTD
+51 TNSKVSKTTD
-61 SNGKFS
+61 ANGKFS

-72 PGGPYSVVVTSSS
+72 PGGPYSIVVTSAS

-109 IEDVVVVAS
+109 LEDVVVVAS
-118 ALDGKDDMGFATKI
+118 AIDGQDDIGFSTKV
-132 TSDDVQKFS
+132 TADDVQKFS

-239 GGTNEFE
+239 GGTNEFK

-254 GDSYSGDSVRGTE
+254 GDSLSGDE
-267 VDRSFDDTSEGF
+267 VDGIPFDRTFDDTSEGF

-305 NFGPTGSGS
+305 NFGPTGSGAPS
-314 PATQPITTAE
+314 SQTITSAE

-330 DTIATYGFDPLGY
+330 DTISTYGFDPLGY

-349 SQENLSARFD
+349 TQENLSARFD
-359 VDISDVHRLQVNY
+359 VDISDVHRLQINY

-379 LKGSNRNSRAFY
+379 LKGSNNNNRSFY

-402 TESTGILLVS
+402 TESTGLLLVS
-412 NWNDAF
+412 NWSDSF
-418 TTEIQYNNKSTDT
+418 TTEFQYNNKSTDT

-439 NTANY
+439 NTANF
-444 NIEDAFGMQD
+444 NIENAFGMND

-463 SANDL
+463 SANQL
-468 YTENDTLKI
+468 ETENETFKI
-477 KGTYTVGNHEITAGY
+477 KGTYTTGIHEITAGY
-492 SDDTFDVY
+492 SDDTYDVY
-500 NVFIAFQDGAYTFG
+500 NVFIAFQDGAYTFA
-514 SYDDFLA
+514 SYDDFLNKNA
-521 KTPSRYSA
+521 SRYSA

-548 ESIFVQDEISVSDQL
+548 ESVFIQDEISVSDKL

-575 GSAPPKNAGFQ
+575 GSEPPKNSGFKD
-586 ETYGFENYGLDGGSS
+586 TYGFENYGLDNGSS
-601 ALSWRFG
+601 TLSWRFG
-608 ADYMFDDGSALKL
+608 ADYLFDDGSALKI

-642 GVQTASYSSS
+642 GVQTAGFSTR
-652 NAVEGC
+652 NAAAGC
-658 DPTSNPANVTST
+658 DPTANPALVTAT

-679 AIAPLRDSTIVTL
+679 AVAPLSDSTIVTL
-692 SPDFDWPTMKVLNV
+692 SPDFEWPTMKVLNV

-746 IPALKAPDGRPIYN
+746 IPGLRAPDGRPIYN

-772 NQGGGSAE
+772 NQGGGGAE
-780 IFTIGASRAFNDGA
+780 IFTIGASRAFNDGD

-803 QNVNEITGGNSST
+803 QNIDEITSGTSST
-816 ANSSFGKSPNVNPN
+816 ANSSFGKSANVNPN
-830 APRPGTS
+830 DPRSGRS
-837 AYETEHRLV
+837 IYETEHRLV

-875 ISAVFESKTAD
+875 ISAVFETKTAD

-898 FDDGLQDDNSNF
+898 FDDGLQDDNANF
-910 LVYAPS
+910 LAYAPS

-924 WVSCTSP
+924 WVSCTNP
-931 DLEFAA
+931 DLAFAA
-937 DAMRMVKALNLTPG
+937 DAMRMVRALNLAPG
-951 QIAAKGTANAPWNT
+951 RIAAKGTFEAPWNST
-965 TIDLKITQILPG
+965 VDLKITQILPG
-977 FRDEDEFVLTLGIQ
+977 FRAEDEFVITLGIQ

-997 NDDWGTIRG
+997 NDEWGVIRG

-1011 TVAIFDVD
+1011 TVAIFDVE
-1019 MTEDFSRYILS
+1019 MTEDFSKYILS
-1030 EGSEFDLS
+1030 EGVGFDLD
-1038 NPGDI
+1038 NPGDV
-1043 YTSFNASLW
+1043 YTSFNASVW
-1052 RAQLGFKYNFKF
+1052 RAQLGFKYNFNF

>member
-42 ASVTIIYKP
+42 ASVTITYKP

-349 SQENLSARFD
+349 TQENLSARFD

-521 KTPSRYSA
+521 KTPRRYSA

-563 TVTLGL
+563 SVTLGL